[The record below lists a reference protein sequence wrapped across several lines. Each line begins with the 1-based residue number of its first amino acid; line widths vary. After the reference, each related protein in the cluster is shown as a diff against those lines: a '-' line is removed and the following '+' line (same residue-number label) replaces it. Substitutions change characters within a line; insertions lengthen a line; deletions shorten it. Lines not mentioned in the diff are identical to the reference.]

1 MGVVS
6 FEKNRL
12 RERKIEV
19 EAFVALYLNTE
30 TVTIKRKCEA
40 TLYGIAFPESLA
52 EKINQKQLELQ

>member
-19 EAFVALYLNTE
+19 EALVALYLNTE